1 MKVVYAPSPRS
12 SAADIKQSLVM
23 HVTRSARP
31 RQEVRDALLAAR
43 GWEVDETRDDYV
55 ACFARGNLEIAR
67 VMAALCQALCGCV
80 LLLLLAYGV
89 TSCVAID
96 DSSADLTY
104 ALYSTTRLI
113 DRESTID
120 TSM

>member
-12 SAADIKQSLVM
+12 TAPDTTQSLVM
-23 HVTRSARP
+23 HMTRSASP

-89 TSCVAID
+89 TSYVM
-96 DSSADLTY
+96 
-104 ALYSTTRLI
+104 TRQLI
-113 DRESTID
+113 
-120 TSM
+120 